1 MAAGVASA
9 GLTAVGGGSPAD
21 IVKSGLMAYAGASA
35 ISAMSSAAGVPPGTP
50 GGPPPVSPEALPPTV
65 TPDGLPD
72 AVPAPQA
79 PPVIN
84 SVGNAQQLLSSPPP
98 SVSPTGGAASLYRPG
113 DEFMNTTPAPSV
125 SPEATAPPPQ
135 VSAEPNLSAPNPA
148 VSAPAPVPQGAPAPN
163 APIGGTGTNGI
174 GDLATKASDAVF
186 GHTPTSAEIS
196 AEAVKLQQVTPGLST
211 DKAIDIATKN
221 LTPSTLRS
229 VVPATLLGG
238 ALLSKTSLTQHT
250 PVDNNPLGLKPKT
263 SADYMAENPQFAAW
277 ENGWK
282 TAGAAPTP
290 QAPGPTTMTPTTM
303 AQFSP
308 YTLPALNQ
316 APRPAVNQP
325 YNTAGL
331 YGLYGQ
337 PTQQMNMGGPVN
349 DAHTSGSGMQQGL
362 TNAFNGGGGMS
373 SNGGIGALS
382 PSSFA
387 EGGNT
392 HYPRRTGPI
401 DGPGTG
407 TSDSIPAMLSDGEF
421 VFTAKAVKRAGNG
434 SRREGAKRMY
444 QLMHMLEHGGKV

>member
-1 MAAGVASA
+1 MDTLKTG
-9 GLTAVGGGSPAD
+9 
-21 IVKSGLMAYAGASA
+21 YQ
-35 ISAMSSAAGVPPGTP
+35 
-50 GGPPPVSPEALPPTV
+50 
-65 TPDGLPD
+65 D
-72 AVPAPQA
+72 AK
-79 PPVIN
+79 
-84 SVGNAQQLLSSPPP
+84 
-98 SVSPTGGAASLYRPG
+98 
-113 DEFMNTTPAPSV
+113 
-125 SPEATAPPPQ
+125 
-135 VSAEPNLSAPNPA
+135 NL
-148 VSAPAPVPQGAPAPN
+148 
-163 APIGGTGTNGI
+163 
-174 GDLATKASDAVF
+174 VF
-186 GHTPTSAEIS
+186 GADPTPEQIG
-196 AEAVKLQQVTPGLST
+196 AEASKIRALNPGLDPKT
-211 DKAIDIATKN
+211 AYEAAAKN

-238 ALLSKTSLTQHT
+238 ALLSKTSLTQPT
-250 PVDNNPLGLKPKT
+250 PVDKNPLGLKPQT

-277 ENGWK
+277 GKGWN

-373 SNGGIGALS
+373 SNVGIGALS

-444 QLMHMLEHGGKV
+444 QLMHMLERGGNVKGS